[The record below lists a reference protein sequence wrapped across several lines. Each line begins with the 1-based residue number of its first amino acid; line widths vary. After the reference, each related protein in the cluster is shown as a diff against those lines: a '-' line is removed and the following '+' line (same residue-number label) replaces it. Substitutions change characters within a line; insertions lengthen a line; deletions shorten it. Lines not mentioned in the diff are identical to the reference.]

1 MNFLQKLGI
10 QSLYIKDEIT
20 GDLSTPE
27 IISEKTR
34 VDTIKI
40 IRQTF
45 TQYQAAQSLNLSAIK
60 TAIDKILD
68 EVLSHSNTLIHAVDI
83 RTNEDYP
90 FAHSVNVCILSLM
103 TGISLSFNTLQLKEL
118 GIGALLHDIGKTTVP
133 NELLHKPGKLTDAEF
148 KKIQEHPFRGLEILR
163 QFRDIALSSS
173 NIAYQHHERIDGT
186 GYPLGLKGDEIH
198 EYSRIVAITDV
209 YDALLADRVYRPSFP
224 PFEAMRHITRGTYT
238 LFDPR
243 TAAAFMENIAIY
255 PIGSM
260 VQLNNGDVGIVV
272 DINKQS
278 QLRPIIRILLEGPEK
293 NFTKDKEIDL
303 DKFPALF
310 IVDGYNEESSYSILN
325 DLEIGRR
332 PLQKN
337 SSV

>member
-1 MNFLQKLGI
+1 
-10 QSLYIKDEIT
+10 
-20 GDLSTPE
+20 
-27 IISEKTR
+27 
-34 VDTIKI
+34 
-40 IRQTF
+40 
-45 TQYQAAQSLNLSAIK
+45 
-60 TAIDKILD
+60 
-68 EVLSHSNTLIHAVDI
+68 
-83 RTNEDYP
+83 
-90 FAHSVNVCILSLM
+90 
-103 TGISLSFNTLQLKEL
+103 
-118 GIGALLHDIGKTTVP
+118 
-133 NELLHKPGKLTDAEF
+133 
-148 KKIQEHPFRGLEILR
+148 
-163 QFRDIALSSS
+163 
-173 NIAYQHHERIDGT
+173 
-186 GYPLGLKGDEIH
+186 
-198 EYSRIVAITDV
+198 
-209 YDALLADRVYRPSFP
+209 
-224 PFEAMRHITRGTYT
+224 MRHITRGTYT